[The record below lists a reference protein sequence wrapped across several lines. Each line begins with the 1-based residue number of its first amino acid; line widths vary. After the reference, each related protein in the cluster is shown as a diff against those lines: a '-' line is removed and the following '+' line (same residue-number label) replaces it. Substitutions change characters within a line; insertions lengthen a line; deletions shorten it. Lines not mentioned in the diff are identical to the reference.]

1 MIDGAL
7 ASIVQFIGMH
17 NILSIVMVDAKISFW
32 IQDHMIMS
40 WLTFVTYWVSKITS
54 SGLLWIIISI
64 ILMAQKKYRMV
75 GLGMF
80 LSLVLVFIVGDQ
92 TLKPH
97 VARLRPFVQFP
108 QVVLPATPPDPHTY
122 SFPSGHATGS
132 FSSSVALLLGLCSV
146 NLKKAYW
153 GVLAIL
159 FAAFVAFARVYLFVH
174 FTSDVVVGAILG
186 IIMGIIAWA
195 ITRALSRMK
204 VLEKIF
210 NYSYKGKF

>member
-92 TLKPH
+92 T
-97 VARLRPFVQFP
+97 
-108 QVVLPATPPDPHTY
+108 VLPATPPDPHTY

-186 IIMGIIAWA
+186 VIMGIIAWA
-195 ITRALSRMK
+195 IARALSRMK

>member
-1 MIDGAL
+1 
-7 ASIVQFIGMH
+7 
-17 NILSIVMVDAKISFW
+17 
-32 IQDHMIMS
+32 
-40 WLTFVTYWVSKITS
+40 
-54 SGLLWIIISI
+54 
-64 ILMAQKKYRMV
+64 
-75 GLGMF
+75 
-80 LSLVLVFIVGDQ
+80 
-92 TLKPH
+92 
-97 VARLRPFVQFP
+97 
-108 QVVLPATPPDPHTY
+108 
-122 SFPSGHATGS
+122 TGS

-195 ITRALSRMK
+195 IARALSRMK